1 MKFDLHTLE
10 DINLLGESLELECKL
25 AQGQDGTGEVPKD
38 FWRTYSA
45 MANAQGGL
53 VLLGVQEKSGQFSV
67 AGLKNPA
74 KVRADLFNTLNNRA
88 KVSTNLLS
96 DADVTTAVVDS
107 RNVLVISIPAA
118 TRKQKPVFLNGQPLG
133 NTWLRLNDGD
143 RHCDD
148 ETVKRM
154 LAEQVEDERDARI
167 LTGFGMHD
175 LDGESVRIYRQMLRD
190 EKPAHPYLEQ
200 NDADFLK
207 SLRGWRRDR
216 QTGEEGLTIA
226 GLLMFGKW
234 EAIQEAMPH
243 YFLDY
248 QERPEAKTELRW
260 IDRLVPDGTWTG
272 NLFEFYRRVY
282 RKLTS
287 DLKVPFALKDGQ
299 RQEDTPVHVA
309 LREALVNTLVHAD
322 YTGRLSVLV
331 VKRPDMFGFRNPG
344 RLRLPI
350 EQVLR
355 GGESDCRNRILHQM
369 FLLIGLG
376 ERGGSGIPKIYSG
389 WKSQHWRPPA
399 LEEKVEPEQTLL
411 TLQMADLLPEHVLL
425 QLKSRFGK
433 QFEELDYT
441 GRLVMAT
448 AAMERV
454 VSHKRLLELCEA
466 HPHDL
471 SLLLSRLVRQ
481 GLLESE
487 GKSRGM
493 VYFLPGESLPTP
505 DLVFMGPTFPS
516 IGTGISGRSSEHAE
530 LTSEHLAATSEHSE
544 LTSEHLATT
553 SEHSDAT
560 SEDMPGTGDRDM
572 QGRMLSTHL
581 DAPIVDDLTQLEPT
595 FLSALKDLAQE
606 PAQRSRLERSRMET
620 VILSICRDQFLTLS
634 ALSQLVCRSPDGL
647 RQQYLS
653 RMVKTGSMTLAFP
666 TKPTHEKQAYRAA
679 PGALPLEVTDSPS
692 ETQ

>member
-1 MKFDLHTLE
+1 MTFDLHTLE
-10 DINLLGESLELECKL
+10 DISLLSESLELECKL
-25 AQGQDGTGEVPKD
+25 AQGQDGTGELPKD

-45 MANAQGGL
+45 MANAQGGV
-53 VLLGVQEKSGQFSV
+53 VLLGVQEKNGQFSV
-67 AGLKNPA
+67 AGLQNPT
-74 KVRADLFNTLNNRA
+74 KVRMDLFNTLNNQG
-88 KVSTNLLS
+88 KVSANLLNDS
-96 DADVTTAVVDS
+96 DVTETIVDGKTI
-107 RNVLVISIPAA
+107 LVISIPAA
-118 TRKQKPVFLNGQPLG
+118 TRKQKPVFLHGQPLG

-143 RHCDD
+143 RSCDV

-167 LTGFGMHD
+167 LTGFDMND
-175 LDGESVRIYRQMLRD
+175 IDDESLRIYRQMLRD
-190 EKPAHPYLEQ
+190 EKPGHPYLEQ
-200 NDADFLK
+200 NDLDFLQ

-216 QTGEEGLTIA
+216 QTGEAGLTIA

-234 EAIQEAMPH
+234 AAIQEAMPH

-260 IDRLVPDGTWTG
+260 VDRLVPDGTWTG

-282 RKLTS
+282 RKLTA

-344 RLRLPI
+344 GLRLPI

-376 ERGGSGIPKIYSG
+376 ERGGSGVPKIYSG

-399 LEEKVEPEQTLL
+399 LQEKEEPEQTLL
-411 TLQMADLLPEHVLL
+411 MLQMADLLPEHVLV
-425 QLKSRFGK
+425 QLKNRFGH
-433 QFEELDYT
+433 QFDALDYT
-441 GRLVMAT
+441 ERLVMAT

-454 VSHKRLLELCEA
+454 VSHKRLLEISGA

-471 SLLLSRLVRQ
+471 SQLLARLVRQ

-505 DLVFMGPTFPS
+505 DQVFMGPSFLS
-516 IGTGISGRSSEHAE
+516 MDAGIVGSS
-530 LTSEHLAATSEHSE
+530 SEHLASS
-544 LTSEHLATT
+544 SEHLASS
-553 SEHSDAT
+553 SEHLTPS
-560 SEDMPGTGDRDM
+560 SEHLTPDSTDILGSGDRDA
-572 QGRMLSTHL
+572 QGRMLSSHL
-581 DAPIVDDLTQLEPT
+581 DAPIVDDLAQLEPN
-595 FLSALKDLAQE
+595 FLAELKTLAQE
-606 PAQRSRLERSRMET
+606 PSQRPKIKQSRMEA
-620 VILSICRDQFLTLS
+620 VILSICQDQFLTLS
-634 ALSQLVCRSPDGL
+634 ALSQLVGRNPDGL

-653 RMVKTGSMTLAFP
+653 RMVNAGVMTLAFP
-666 TKPTHEKQAYRAA
+666 TKPTHEKQAYRSVQ
-679 PGALPLEVTDSPS
+679 GALPPTATDS
-692 ETQ
+692 

>member
-1 MKFDLHTLE
+1 MKVDLHTLE

-45 MANAQGGL
+45 MANAQGGV
-53 VLLGVQEKSGQFSV
+53 VLFGVQEKAGQFSV

-88 KVSTNLLS
+88 KVSTNLLN
-96 DADVTTAVVDS
+96 DADVTIVVVDS

-154 LAEQVEDERDARI
+154 LAEHLEDERDARI
-167 LTGFGMHD
+167 LIGFDMHD
-175 LDGESVRIYRQMLRD
+175 LDGESLRIYRQMLRD
-190 EKPAHPYLEQ
+190 KKPAHPYLEQ

-234 EAIQEAMPH
+234 DAIQEAMPH

-248 QERPEAKTELRW
+248 QERPEAKTGLRW

-287 DLKVPFALKDGQ
+287 DLKVPFALKGGQ

-350 EQVLR
+350 
-355 GGESDCRNRILHQM
+355 
-369 FLLIGLG
+369 
-376 ERGGSGIPKIYSG
+376 
-389 WKSQHWRPPA
+389 
-399 LEEKVEPEQTLL
+399 
-411 TLQMADLLPEHVLL
+411 
-425 QLKSRFGK
+425 
-433 QFEELDYT
+433 
-441 GRLVMAT
+441 
-448 AAMERV
+448 
-454 VSHKRLLELCEA
+454 
-466 HPHDL
+466 
-471 SLLLSRLVRQ
+471 
-481 GLLESE
+481 
-487 GKSRGM
+487 
-493 VYFLPGESLPTP
+493 
-505 DLVFMGPTFPS
+505 FPS
-516 IGTGISGRSSEHAE
+516 MDAGIAR
-530 LTSEHLAATSEHSE
+530 
-544 LTSEHLATT
+544 TT
-553 SEHSDAT
+553 SEHWQPTSEHWQPT
-560 SEDMPGTGDRDM
+560 SEDVLGSWERDA
-572 QGRMLSTHL
+572 QGRMLSAHL
-581 DAPIVDDLTQLEPT
+581 DAPIVDDLNKLEPT

-606 PAQRSRLERSRMET
+606 PAQWSRLERSRMES
-620 VILSICRDQFLTLS
+620 VILSICQDQFLTLS
-634 ALSQLVCRSPDGL
+634 AMSQLVCRSPDGL

-653 RMVKTGSMTLAFP
+653 RMVKSGSMTLAFP
-666 TKPTHEKQAYRAA
+666 TKPTHEKQAYRAV
-679 PGALPLEVTDSPS
+679 PGVRPIEANESARRS
-692 ETQ
+692 Q

>member
-1 MKFDLHTLE
+1 MFDLRTLD
-10 DINLLGESLELECKL
+10 DINLLAESVELECKL
-25 AQGQDGTGEVPKD
+25 AQGQDGAGEVPRD
-38 FWRTYSA
+38 FWSSYAA
-45 MANAQGGL
+45 MANAQGGV
-53 VLLGVQEKSGQFSV
+53 VLLGVREKAGTFSV
-67 AGLKNPA
+67 AGLSNPA

-88 KVSTNLLS
+88 KVSVNLLS
-96 DADVTTAVVDS
+96 DADVVEARVDGRS
-107 RNVLVISIPAA
+107 VLVVSIPAA
-118 TRKQKPVFLNGQPLG
+118 ARKQKPVYLNGQPLG

-143 RHCDD
+143 RRCDD

-167 LTGFGMHD
+167 LPGFGMDD
-175 LDGESVRIYRQMLRD
+175 LDGESLRIYRQMLRD
-190 EKPAHPYLEQ
+190 EKPGHPYLEQ
-200 NDADFLK
+200 TDADFVA

-216 QTGEEGLTIA
+216 QTGEAGLTIA

-234 EAIQEAMPH
+234 AAIQEAMPH

-260 IDRLVPDGTWTG
+260 VDRLVPDGSWTG

-282 RKLTS
+282 RKLAA
-287 DLKVPFALKDGQ
+287 DLKVPFALREGQ
-299 RQEDTPVHVA
+299 RQDDTPVHVA

-322 YTGRLSVLV
+322 YTGRVSVLV

-344 RLRLPI
+344 GLRLPI

-376 ERGGSGIPKIYSG
+376 ERGGSGVPKIYSG

-399 LEEKVEPEQTLL
+399 LQEKAEPEQTLL
-411 TLQMADLLPEHVLL
+411 MLQMADLLPEPVLAH
-425 QLKSRFGK
+425 LKSRFGS

-454 VSHKRLLELCEA
+454 VSHKRLLEICGA

-471 SLLLSRLVRQ
+471 SLLLARLVRQ
-481 GLLESE
+481 GLLESD

-505 DLVFMGPTFPS
+505 DQVFVGPTFPS
-516 IGTGISGRSSEHAE
+516 EDEGIVGSSSEYSQPSSEH
-530 LTSEHLAATSEHSE
+530 LPPS
-544 LTSEHLATT
+544 SEHLATGGEDGLD
-553 SEHSDAT
+553 SGGRDAL
-560 SEDMPGTGDRDM
+560 
-572 QGRMLSTHL
+572 GRMLSAHL
-581 DAPIVDDLTQLEPT
+581 EAPIVDDLTRLKPKFLDELRALAEEPCQK
-595 FLSALKDLAQE
+595 AK
-606 PAQRSRLERSRMET
+606 LERARMEK
-620 VILSICRDQFLTLS
+620 VILSLCQAQFMTLS
-634 ALSQLVCRSPDGL
+634 ALSQLVCRSADGL

-653 RMVKTGSMTLAFP
+653 PMVKAGVIALAFP
-666 TKPTHEKQAYRAA
+666 TKPTHEKQAYRAV
-679 PGALPLEVTDSPS
+679 PGASPRETTDTLAEAP
-692 ETQ
+692 